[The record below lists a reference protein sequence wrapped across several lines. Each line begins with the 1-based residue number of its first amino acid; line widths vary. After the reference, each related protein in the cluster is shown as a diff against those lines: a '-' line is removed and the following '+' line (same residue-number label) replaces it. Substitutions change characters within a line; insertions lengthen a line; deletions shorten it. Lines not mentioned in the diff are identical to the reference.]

1 MKKLKK
7 VGIFPRNYPFFVP
20 GLWRL
25 GGAGGSGDE
34 IKRSGRRDKNQRRG
48 KIFSIPNITLTENP
62 MASNEVEVWQTK
74 RKTIRERVAFMLNNP
89 LMSDISFVTKDLSGA
104 EVIFSAHKFVLA
116 VSSPVLYAMFYG
128 ELAERKNK
136 VELPDCDSESF
147 LEFLRFLYCDEVKL
161 TGSCVMQVS
170 YLAKKY
176 MIPELEVACTNFLTE
191 HLSPENVF
199 DILPHAKKFED
210 KELVL
215 RCWEVVDARAEDAM
229 RSETFSSVTKE
240 LLQEIV
246 QRDCLTVHE
255 INLFE
260 AVERWAV
267 AECERQE
274 IEPSKENKRKVTGEE
289 IVTNI
294 RFPLMTQEEFAQKVP
309 QSGLLCKDDVIE
321 LFIWFSSVSISG
333 LKFSERPR
341 KLVPPREFSRCKRFP
356 QVSHGWAYSSGIPDG
371 VVFTVDTPVYMGGV
385 RLFGNRGLSYEVCL
399 KLSLATESS
408 DSDQEEVY
416 SVEGSYL
423 TDTEKSGGY
432 FGFDV
437 LFDDLVPLE
446 HNVQYRISA
455 MITGASSWYGSSG
468 QTVVECDG
476 VYFRFTSQSSPNGTN
491 DSGGQFAEILFHI
504 V

>member
-1 MKKLKK
+1 
-7 VGIFPRNYPFFVP
+7 
-20 GLWRL
+20 
-25 GGAGGSGDE
+25 
-34 IKRSGRRDKNQRRG
+34 
-48 KIFSIPNITLTENP
+48 
-62 MASNEVEVWQTK
+62 MASNEVEIWQTK

-136 VELPDCDSESF
+136 IELPDCDSEGF
-147 LEFLRFLYCDEVKL
+147 LEFLRFLYCDEVNL
-161 TGSCVMQVS
+161 TGGCVMQVS

-176 MIPELEVACTNFLTE
+176 MIPQLEVACTNFLTE
-191 HLSPENVF
+191 NLSPENVF

-210 KELVL
+210 NELVL
-215 RCWEVVDARAEDAM
+215 RCWEVVDASAEEAL
-229 RSETFSSVTKE
+229 RSETFTSVTKE

-255 INLFE
+255 ISLFE
-260 AVERWAV
+260 AVERWAA

-274 IEPSKENKRKVTGEE
+274 IEPSRDNKRKVTGEE
-289 IVTNI
+289 IVSNI
-294 RFPLMTQEEFAQKVP
+294 RFPLMAQGEFAEKVP
-309 QSGLLCKDDVIE
+309 RSGLLSKDDVIE
-321 LFIWFSSVSISG
+321 LFMWFSSVSISG
-333 LKFSERPR
+333 LKFSKRAR
-341 KLVPPREFSRCKRFP
+341 KLVPPRVFSRCRRFP

-385 RLFGNRGLSYEVCL
+385 RLFGNRGFSYEVCL
-399 KLSLATESS
+399 KLSFVTEGS
-408 DSDQEEVY
+408 DSVQDELF

-423 TDTEKSGGY
+423 TDAEKSGGY

-437 LFDDLVPLE
+437 LFDNLVPLQQ
-446 HNVQYRISA
+446 NVQYKISA

-476 VYFRFTSQSSPNGTN
+476 VYFRFTNQSSPNGTN
-491 DSGGQFAEILFHI
+491 DSGGQFAEILFQG
-504 V
+504 VTKTKTLENEDLRPKTRSSFS

>member
-1 MKKLKK
+1 
-7 VGIFPRNYPFFVP
+7 
-20 GLWRL
+20 
-25 GGAGGSGDE
+25 
-34 IKRSGRRDKNQRRG
+34 
-48 KIFSIPNITLTENP
+48 

-128 ELAERKNK
+128 ELAESETKIK
-136 VELPDCDSESF
+136 LPDCDSESF

-191 HLSPENVF
+191 NLSPENVF

-210 KELVL
+210 NELLL
-215 RCWEVVDARAEDAM
+215 RCWEVVDASAEDAL

-246 QRDCLTVHE
+246 ERDCLTVRE

-267 AECERQE
+267 AECERHE
-274 IEPSKENKRKVTGEE
+274 MEPSKDNKRKVTGEE
-289 IVTNI
+289 IVSNI

-309 QSGLLCKDDVIE
+309 KSGLLSKDEVIE
-321 LFIWFSSVSISG
+321 LFMLFSSVSISG
-333 LKFSERPR
+333 PKFSKRPR
-341 KLVPPREFSRCKRFP
+341 KLAPPRVFSRCKRFP

-371 VVFTVDTPVYMGGV
+371 LVFAVDTPVYMGGV
-385 RLFGNRGLSYEVCL
+385 RLFGNRGFSYEVCL
-399 KLSLATESS
+399 KLSLVLEDN
-408 DSDQEEVY
+408 DSNEEVLY

-423 TDTEKSGGY
+423 TNAEKAGGY
-432 FGFDV
+432 FGFDI
-437 LFDDLVPLE
+437 LFDNLVPLQQ
-446 HNVQYRISA
+446 NVQYQISA
-455 MITGASSWYGSSG
+455 MISGASSWYGSSG
-468 QTVVECDG
+468 LSDVECDG

-504 V
+504 L